1 MPSLK
6 RPASRY
12 IVLCLVGLGLVGG
25 ASVTSASKNVYNNL
39 RTYNQILANVYDKYV
54 EEVDSKDLIYASIE
68 GLMKSLDPHSA
79 FLEQKQYS
87 DLMEETQGRYGGV
100 GISID
105 IRDDWLTVVSP
116 IEGTPAFRLGL
127 RAGDRIVKIEGESTK
142 GITTAEAAKKLRGPK
157 GTPVN
162 ITVARKGE
170 HQPFE
175 FEIVRD
181 LIEIKSVLYHGIVR
195 DGIGYVKL
203 VRFSED
209 SGKEVEEALADLV
222 AEGAEGIVFD
232 LRWNHGGLLT
242 QAVAVSDKFLD
253 RGQLISYTQGRQRR
267 DRSEFHASERPS
279 LPTEVP
285 LVVLVNEGTASA
297 SEIVAGA
304 LQDANRSVIMGKL
317 TYGKGLV
324 QTLIPLDG
332 DASLKLTTAKWYT
345 PAGRCIQRD
354 YEEGAALANANA
366 GEDAEEIVED
376 EVPPVE
382 GTEEPGVTGGIEPD
396 IIVESDRFTRYVVE
410 LEQGNHFFRF
420 AVNYTA
426 KHPDVP
432 IDFRVGENIVQEFRE
447 YLDGQEFDYETAAEF
462 ELKRLRDVATDA
474 EFDPE
479 TLTALDML
487 AERIGFEETKDFE
500 KNRDYVV
507 SAIEREILAKMH
519 GTEGR
524 YRAQLRADTQAQ
536 AAIDLL
542 LDDKAFLA
550 ALNGK
555 NTIAAAVDA
564 AVE

>member
-1 MPSLK
+1 MPFPK

-12 IVLCLVGLGLVGG
+12 IVLAVLGLGLIGG

-54 EEVDSKDLIYASIE
+54 DEVDSKDLIYSSIE
-68 GLMKSLDPHSA
+68 GLMQSLDPHSA
-79 FLEQKQYS
+79 FLEKKEYS

-105 IRDDWLTVVSP
+105 IRDEWLTVVSP

-127 RAGDRIVKIEGESTK
+127 RAGDRIVAIEGESTK

-157 GTPVN
+157 GTTVN

-175 FEIVRD
+175 FEIERD
-181 LIEIKSVLYHGIVR
+181 VIEIKSVLWHGIVR
-195 DGIGYVKL
+195 DDIGYVKL

-209 SGKEVEEALADLV
+209 SGQEVEEALTDLV
-222 AEGAEGIVFD
+222 AQGARGIVFD

-242 QAVAVSDKFLD
+242 QAVAVSDKFLE
-253 RGQLISYTQGRQRR
+253 RGSLISYTQGRQRR
-267 DRSEFHASERPS
+267 DRSEFHASERPA
-279 LPTEVP
+279 LPGEIP

-304 LQDANRSVIMGKL
+304 LQDGGRAVIMGKL

-345 PAGRCIQRD
+345 PAGRCIQKE
-354 YEEGAALANANA
+354 YEEGAALAEAD
-366 GEDAEEIVED
+366 EDAVEPVLP
-376 EVPPVE
+376 EVE
-382 GTEEPGVTGGIEPD
+382 GTEKKGFTGGIEPD
-396 IIVESDRFTRYVVE
+396 IIVESELLSRYAVE

-420 AVNYTA
+420 GVDYTA
-426 KHPDVP
+426 ANPDVP
-432 IDFRVGENIVQEFRE
+432 LEWRADDAILEQFRA
-447 YLDGQEFDYETAAEF
+447 YLQGQEFDYETAAEF

-474 EFDPE
+474 EFDDE
-479 TLTALDML
+479 TIAALAVL
-487 AERIGFEETKDFE
+487 EERVGFEQTKDFD
-500 KNRDYVV
+500 KDRDYLVY
-507 SAIEREILAKMH
+507 AIEREILAKVH

-524 YRAQLRADTQAQ
+524 YKAQLRIDTQAQ

-542 LDDKAFLA
+542 LDAEAYESALA
-550 ALNGK
+550 GRDA
-555 NTIAAAVDA
+555 IAAAV
-564 AVE
+564 E

>member
-1 MPSLK
+1 MSFLK
-6 RPASRY
+6 KPASRY
-12 IVLCLVGLGLVGG
+12 IVLSIVGLGLVGG

-54 EEVDSKDLIYASIE
+54 DEVDSKDLIYASIE
-68 GLMKSLDPHSA
+68 GLMESLDPHSA
-79 FLEQKQYS
+79 FLEKKEYS

-116 IEGTPAFRLGL
+116 IESTPAFRLGL
-127 RAGDRIVKIEGESTK
+127 RAGDRIVAIEGESTK

-181 LIEIKSVLYHGIVR
+181 VIEIKSVLWHGIVR
-195 DGIGYVKL
+195 DDIGYVKL

-209 SGKEVEEALADLV
+209 SGKEVEEALEDLV
-222 AEGAEGIVFD
+222 AQGAKGIIFD

-242 QAVAVSDKFLD
+242 QAVAVSDKFLE
-253 RGQLISYTQGRQRR
+253 RGDLISYTQGRQRR

-279 LPTEVP
+279 LPAEIP

-304 LQDANRSVIMGKL
+304 LQDGGRSVIMGKL

-345 PAGRCIQRD
+345 PAGRCIQRE
-354 YEEGAALANANA
+354 YEEGAALS
-366 GEDAEEIVED
+366 ED
-376 EVPPVE
+376 EPAETEGEEGEGEAAVE
-382 GTEEPGVTGGIEPD
+382 GTEEKGVTGGIEPD
-396 IIVESDRFTRYVVE
+396 IIVESDLLSRYAIE

-420 AVNYTA
+420 GVDYTA
-426 KHPDVP
+426 EHPDVSLEWRADES
-432 IDFRVGENIVQEFRE
+432 IVEQFRTYLEGE
-447 YLDGQEFDYETAAEF
+447 EFDYETAAEF
-462 ELKRLRDVATDA
+462 ELKRLRDVATDS
-474 EFDPE
+474 EFDDD
-479 TLTALDML
+479 TVAVLDALE
-487 AERIGFEETKDFE
+487 ERVGFEQTKDFE
-500 KNRDYVV
+500 KNRDYLIY
-507 SAIEREILAKMH
+507 AIEREVLAKMH

-524 YRAQLRADTQAQ
+524 YKAQLRVDTQAQ
-536 AAIDLL
+536 AAVDLL
-542 LDDKAFLA
+542 LDGDAYEAVLA
-550 ALNGK
+550 GRDA
-555 NTIAAAVDA
+555 IAAAV
-564 AVE
+564 E